1 MVPFLDSGSGMK
13 VAFLSVLPSPYQRD
27 LFAALAARPDVTPRV
42 FYMERAAP
50 DSPWPERPLAAYE
63 SYLPGFWFP
72 IGSARVHVNW
82 RLPSPRDFDV
92 FVCNTLLPSVTSQ
105 WLMRGRLRF
114 SSHARWM
121 FWGEKLGKRSRMKDW
136 LTAPLHRASGI
147 AAIGTWAERDY
158 VARFPDTRIF
168 NIPYHCDLAPFAN
181 EPRPPHEPGTVTFL
195 FCGQMIAR
203 KGVDQLLAAFATLPK
218 NARLLLVGREAELP
232 QLLASLAAPVRERVR
247 YAGFQ
252 APDAL
257 PQFFAQADV
266 FVLPSRYDG
275 WGVVVNQALGA
286 GLPIIASDCVGAA
299 HDLVRAGENG
309 FTFSAGD
316 ANALAAAMLRYAANP
331 ALALTH
337 GEASRRASAD
347 WTPVRGAERWA
358 QALQTICTSQLS
370 TLNSQPL

>member
-1 MVPFLDSGSGMK
+1 MPRK
-13 VAFLSVLPSPYQRD
+13 QRQREPIRVAFVSVVPSPYQRD
-27 LFAALAARPDVTPRV
+27 LFAALAARSDLTPRV

-50 DSPWPERPLAAYE
+50 DSPWPERSLAPYE

-72 IGSARVHVNW
+72 LGRARVHVNW

-92 FVCNTLLPSVTSQ
+92 IVCNTLMSLTGQ
-105 WLMRGRLRF
+105 WLMRGKLR
-114 SSHARWM
+114 RTPWM
-121 FWGEKLGKRSRMKDW
+121 FWGEKLGARSRQHDL
-136 LTAPLHRASGI
+136 LTAPLHRAAGI
-147 AAIGTWAERDY
+147 AAIGTWAGRDY
-158 VARFPDTRIF
+158 AVRFPKTRVF
-168 NIPYHCDLAPFAN
+168 NIPYHCDLSPFAAAPKP
-181 EPRPPHEPGTVTFL
+181 PRTEFDRGTVTFL

-203 KGVDQLLAAFATLPK
+203 KGVDQLLAAFATLPE

-232 QLLASLAAPVRERVR
+232 QLLANLAAPVRERVH

-266 FVLPSRYDG
+266 FVLPSRHDG

-286 GLPIIASDCVGAA
+286 GLPILASDQVGAA

-309 FTFSAGD
+309 FTFPAGD

-331 ALALTH
+331 ALALAH

-347 WTPVRGAERWA
+347 WTPARGAERWA
-358 QALQTICTSQLS
+358 QALHTVSSSQLS
-370 TLNSQPL
+370 TLHSQLP